1 MNSKEFFNT
10 ENITKEFNTMF
21 NQPMKQ
27 LNKLAK
33 VKKIP
38 CDCVGGTSDFTCD
51 EITMFNGTLVNGVI
65 EISTCDALAGGFEN
79 FRCSHCNAE
88 LDNRTCEFDIQ
99 VIN

>member
-1 MNSKEFFNT
+1 MKELDNIF
-10 ENITKEFNTMF
+10 EN
-21 NQPMKQ
+21 PMQQ

-51 EITMFNGTLVNGVI
+51 EITMFNATLVDGVI
-65 EISTCDALAGGFEN
+65 EISVCDALAGGFEN

-88 LDNRTCEFDIQ
+88 LDNRTCEFDI
-99 VIN
+99 VVNN

>member
-1 MNSKEFFNT
+1 MET
-10 ENITKEFNTMF
+10 
-21 NQPMKQ
+21 
-27 LNKLAK
+27 LNKEMK

-51 EITMFNGTLVNGVI
+51 EITMFNAKLVDGVI
-65 EISTCDALAGGFEN
+65 EISTCDAYADGFDN